1 MDDLGGPPFMEPPK
15 YFHVFSLIT
24 CVRNA
29 PANIIDPIT
38 LTAAAAD
45 MAKQLGL
52 SAKILDEKEL
62 GLGQINLF
70 LDILQ
75 LIHYMDHDTNHDDE
89 SAP

>member
-1 MDDLGGPPFMEPPK
+1 MSRTMSSSVENKRLQTP
-15 YFHVFSLIT
+15 
-24 CVRNA
+24 RNA

-62 GLGQINLF
+62 GFGQINF
-70 LDILQ
+70 FHPFPALQ
-75 LIHYMDHDTNHDDE
+75 KSLQ
-89 SAP
+89 